1 MKKQNKK
8 ITDKKTSP
16 KAKPRSGRT
25 DKRSMHP
32 KFTANQIS
40 EDNLDLFLKV
50 FPETHRLFA
59 MEYTR
64 SWNARAAYQRI
75 HPNAKDNTAKNAGH
89 VLLQDKKVQLYL
101 DWLAYQKNLRYD
113 VTKDDVMRDLKDV
126 KEKAMDSVPVR
137 DKDGNPIG
145 TYNFNAA
152 GANKSLELIGKELG
166 MFVNKVQ
173 VDDSKSTHFIVH
185 YHVVPEIKPV
195 DMADPKFE
203 EDITDAVK
211 KYILDRKKNH

>member
-1 MKKQNKK
+1 MKKQIKERTKK
-8 ITDKKTSP
+8 KP
-16 KAKPRSGRT
+16 KPRSGRT
-25 DKRSMHP
+25 DKKKRHP
-32 KFTANQIS
+32 RFTAGEITDENI
-40 EDNLDLFLKV
+40 DLFLKV
-50 FPETHRLFA
+50 FPENHRLFV

-64 SWNARAAYQRI
+64 TWNARAAYQKI
-75 HPNAKDNTAKNAGH
+75 FPNVKETTAKSNGH
-89 VLLQDKKVQLYL
+89 KLLQDKKVQLYL

-113 VTKDDVMRDLKDV
+113 VSKDDVMKDLKDV

-173 VDDSKSTHFIVH
+173 PDEGKTTHFLVH

-195 DMADPKFE
+195 DMADPKFKE
-203 EDITDAVK
+203 EITEAVK
-211 KYILDRKKNH
+211 KYIRARKKNQ